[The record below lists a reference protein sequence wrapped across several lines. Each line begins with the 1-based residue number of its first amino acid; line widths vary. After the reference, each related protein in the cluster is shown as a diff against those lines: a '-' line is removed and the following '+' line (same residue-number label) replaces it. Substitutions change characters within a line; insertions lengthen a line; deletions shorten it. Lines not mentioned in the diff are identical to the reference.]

1 MAKTQNINDLPQDPP
16 IPEDDGAAD
25 HLPGTTLPSVPLAG
39 TSGERVDISELSG
52 ISVAYCYPMTGR
64 PDMELPEGWD
74 DIPGARGCT
83 PQSCAFRD
91 HHQELESLGA
101 RVLGIST
108 QGTEYQREAAERL
121 HLPYE
126 LLGDGE
132 LAFAK
137 ALNLPTFEADG
148 MTLIKRLTLVIVDGR
163 ILKVF
168 YPVFPP
174 DANAAEVAAWLR
186 GEGPGKD

>member
-1 MAKTQNINDLPQDPP
+1 MAKTQNTNDLPQDPP